1 MKDRIEAGFERWGRL
16 LVRYRWLVI
25 AATLALTLGLGSQLP
40 RLAMDNSVEGFL
52 HDDDPTLIRYNEF
65 RDQFGRDDVT
75 IIAIETPDVFDLG
88 FLEKLRALHEDLE
101 AEVPHLDEIT
111 SLINARST
119 RGEGDALIVEDLL
132 EDWPRDTQ
140 RLTLLRERVFANP
153 LYLDTLISADGHI
166 TTVTIKPDTYSPLGD
181 GEALTGF
188 DNAGGGARI

>member
-1 MKDRIEAGFERWGRL
+1 
-16 LVRYRWLVI
+16 
-25 AATLALTLGLGSQLP
+25 
-40 RLAMDNSVEGFL
+40 MDNSVEGFL

-140 RLTLLRERVFANP
+140 RTPSTWTR
-153 LYLDTLISADGHI
+153 
-166 TTVTIKPDTYSPLGD
+166 
-181 GEALTGF
+181 
-188 DNAGGGARI
+188 